1 MSVFNHAFFN
11 TYGAGALQCRLG
23 IQVLKILKEEKL
35 AENAEKMGD
44 YFLTECK
51 KIQKK
56 YPRMGDVRGKG
67 MMTAIEFVKDP
78 ETK

>member
-1 MSVFNHAFFN
+1 
-11 TYGAGALQCRLG
+11 
-23 IQVLKILKEEKL
+23 LKEEKL

-44 YFLTECK
+44 YFLTEFK